1 MAMEVAVMS
10 LSTREQ
16 QALDGIESRL
26 VGSAPHLAEL
36 LATFTRLTSSEGMP
50 AREEVRLEVGWTR
63 QIIRRASRLLA
74 AYAGLD
80 RAMALLWVLTT
91 VGLIAAGV
99 ALSSSGS
106 GSGGAAC
113 VRSWAV
119 ACAVTVPAHAA
130 RAAVPSAS

>member
-1 MAMEVAVMS
+1 MS

-16 QALDGIESRL
+16 HALDGIESRL

-36 LATFTRLTSSEGMP
+36 LATITRLTSGERMP
-50 AREEVRLEVGWTR
+50 AREEVRLEAGWAR

-80 RAMALLWVLTT
+80 RALVLVWVLTT

-99 ALSSSGS
+99 ALS
-106 GSGGAAC
+106 GGGGGAC
-113 VRSWAV
+113 VRSWAM
-119 ACAVTVPAHAA
+119 ACAATVPAHAA
-130 RAAVPSAS
+130 RAVAPSAGLAPSAG